1 MQNLD
6 PAPEPTTI
14 TVNQEAQVQC
24 YESNAYEA
32 LSVTMPAQIKDG
44 KCKCCFCKT
53 TGEAMERPAFV
64 C

>member
-24 YESNAYEA
+24 YEFKCLWRTICNNASSDKGWE
-32 LSVTMPAQIKDG
+32 M
-44 KCKCCFCKT
+44 
-53 TGEAMERPAFV
+53 
-64 C
+64 